1 MQKKYLSA
9 YYLLFILL
17 SSITIPS
24 SATELNKS
32 LLWSLQHPST
42 QTTHYLFGTMHS
54 EKPDVVAL
62 LPKIQVYINKTSR
75 LFLELSLDKHTM
87 SALFQQML
95 FPNKKRL
102 VDIIPPQRYQKI
114 KQQLV
119 QYYNI
124 KSIERLRLWMLISL
138 LNMPKEEQGNDFL
151 DRLIYQ
157 YAVNKKIEAVGLET
171 VEEQVAIIDGLSL
184 AQQIILLEESLKN
197 RKAIMASYQQM
208 YAAYLAEDLQQ
219 LWVLNMA
226 QMQDTAYPDL
236 SNILMQRLLH
246 TRNQRMVQ
254 RLKIYLKQE
263 QASFIAVGA
272 LHLVGESGLLQ
283 GLQQQGYHVRPIA
296 LQ

>member
-24 SATELNKS
+24 SATELNKG
-32 LLWSLQHPST
+32 LLWSVQHPST

-95 FPNKKRL
+95 LPNKKRL

-114 KQQLV
+114 KQQLT

-157 YAVNKKIEAVGLET
+157 YAVNKKIEVVGLET

>member
-24 SATELNKS
+24 SATELNKG
-32 LLWSLQHPST
+32 LLWSVQHPST

-95 FPNKKRL
+95 LPNKKRL

-114 KQQLV
+114 KQQLT

>member
-24 SATELNKS
+24 SATELNKG
-32 LLWSLQHPST
+32 LLWSVQHPST

-95 FPNKKRL
+95 LPNKKRL

-157 YAVNKKIEAVGLET
+157 YAVNKKIEVVGLET

>member
-24 SATELNKS
+24 SATELNKG
-32 LLWSLQHPST
+32 LLWSVQHPST

-75 LFLELSLDKHTM
+75 VLMELRLDKHTM

-95 FPNKKRL
+95 LPNKKRL

-114 KQQLV
+114 KQQLT

-157 YAVNKKIEAVGLET
+157 YAVNKKIEVVGLET